1 MGRGNYCPSGDC
13 WDVWYVDYDKYEYDE
28 EEDEHYQGVD
38 YELICEDMHKALES
52 IRKRFPSFEKVD
64 GEWGSRYWGEEYCL
78 KNKLFRVGLAD
89 NTWSMALFI
98 QMRDDIWIEQENL
111 AKRHLPEYSKA
122 ILQIMLETFGEISI
136 RSGAWCSRTVRLGEE
151 VSA

>member
-1 MGRGNYCPSGDC
+1 MGRGNYCPSGECADQ
-13 WDVWYVDYDKYEYDE
+13 WYVDYDNYRYDE
-28 EEDEHYQGVD
+28 DEDEHYEGID
-38 YELICEDMHKALES
+38 YEELMLDMEQVLEA
-52 IRKRFPSFEKVD
+52 IKKRFPSFRDDVKWGD
-64 GEWGSRYWGEEYCL
+64 GYWGEEYRL
-78 KNKLFRVGLAD
+78 SNKLFRIGTAD
-89 NTWSMALFI
+89 NQWSAVLFI
-98 QMRDDIWIEQENL
+98 QMRQDLWIEQETL